1 MREST
6 KEANIS
12 KIDISNRY
20 YVLSALVL
28 IGVLTLFER
37 FIFALVMEPI
47 KQELLLS
54 DSQLGLLTGIA
65 FAGFYAVAG
74 IPLARWADRG
84 NRVTISALSV
94 GLVGIM
100 VSLSGAV
107 SNFLQLLT
115 VRAGLAVGE
124 AGAVPAGLS
133 LLSDYFDRA
142 QRPRAIAIY
151 TMSYSI
157 SMIVGYLCGGWLVD
171 QFGWR
176 YTLVLVGIPGLILAV
191 IVKLTLKEPRLSKN
205 HMVTARQP
213 EFTTVLKVLWAR
225 RSLRHIFFSFCIVYF
240 FFMGTGQWLATF
252 FIRSHSMS
260 TVQVGAWLA
269 MSFGA
274 FGILG
279 NYLGGFLASRFAARQ
294 EKIQMQALAVLV
306 LLVGVLN
313 AGVYLAADKY
323 VAIIFLSISAV
334 VGGMNNGP
342 MFAAVQSLVV
352 DRMRSVT
359 MALIFLFAN
368 LIGLGLG
375 PLALGVVSDLLNPIF
390 GDDSLRYAL
399 VAFCPGV
406 VFVAFFYWRASHTIE
421 QDISEVE
428 IASNS
433 QNPTIDSELK
443 VK

>member
-375 PLALGVVSDLLNPIF
+375 PLALGIISDLLNPIF

-433 QNPTIDSELK
+433 QNPTIDSE
-443 VK
+443 